1 MRALTLDPIHS
12 LPTPIVLQLA
22 ARGQSVDRVP
32 GETRDDCLDRVD
44 TALMALFR
52 DTLEPQAFEALYSHA
67 RGRLFRWV
75 NQLLG
80 ERRAQVDPVD
90 LLQDTFVNIYRYSSR
105 FDSRRPSSFRAWART
120 IAANALRRA
129 LGGGRR
135 ARLEDYPEGLREP
148 ADPRPGPNRQA
159 EVEEEQR
166 RLHESWLLFLEHYAT
181 AYAELSERDR
191 AALALVELDGCSY
204 AEAGR
209 LLRVGSSNMKMIM
222 FRSRQR
228 IQRHMGR
235 AMGVEPRPQ
244 PRSATAAA

>member
-1 MRALTLDPIHS
+1 MPSPSTRSRACPA
-12 LPTPIVLQLA
+12 PIVLQLA
-22 ARGQSVDRVP
+22 ERGELAERGP
-32 GETRDDCLDRVD
+32 TETRDGHRDRVD

-52 DTLEPQAFEALYSHA
+52 DTREPQAFEALYAHA
-67 RGRLFRWV
+67 RGRLLRWV
-75 NQLLG
+75 HQLVG
-80 ERRAQVDPVD
+80 ERRAHVDPVD

-105 FDSRRPSSFRAWART
+105 FDSRRPTSFRAWART

-135 ARLEDYPEGLREP
+135 GRLEDFPEGLREP
-148 ADPRPGPNRQA
+148 ADPRPGPIRSVEA
-159 EVEEEQR
+159 EEEER

-181 AYAELSERDR
+181 AYAGLSERDR

-228 IQRHMGR
+228 IQRHMRR
-235 AMGVEPRPQ
+235 AMGLEPRP
-244 PRSATAAA
+244 RAATAAA